1 MLKSL
6 KVKLPKLR
14 DVFSISKLEK
24 MVSCPSLVRQINK
37 PALVSVTQVN
47 LAVAPL
53 QTISFLVMLTA
64 CKMYTVNFDSI

>member
-1 MLKSL
+1 M
-6 KVKLPKLR
+6 KLPTLR
-14 DVFSISKLEK
+14 DVFCISKLEK
-24 MVSCPSLVRQINK
+24 IASSPSLVRQINK

-64 CKMYTVNFDSI
+64 CKIYS